1 MPEEPAPAEP
11 PSGGISE
18 EREVLIKV
26 MRQELRVSKALGL
39 NYLLYVPERVQGT
52 GTRTSQPS
60 CFCTGLVS
68 RGRIHPLSCDTG
80 SCRMWRSIPIFPLS
94 LLRRSVLGTHGGRS
108 WRMGLINSFFTAEQL
123 FPSIVSG
130 FI

>member
-1 MPEEPAPAEP
+1 
-11 PSGGISE
+11 
-18 EREVLIKV
+18 
-26 MRQELRVSKALGL
+26 
-39 NYLLYVPERVQGT
+39 
-52 GTRTSQPS
+52 
-60 CFCTGLVS
+60 
-68 RGRIHPLSCDTG
+68 
-80 SCRMWRSIPIFPLS
+80 MWRSIPIFPLS